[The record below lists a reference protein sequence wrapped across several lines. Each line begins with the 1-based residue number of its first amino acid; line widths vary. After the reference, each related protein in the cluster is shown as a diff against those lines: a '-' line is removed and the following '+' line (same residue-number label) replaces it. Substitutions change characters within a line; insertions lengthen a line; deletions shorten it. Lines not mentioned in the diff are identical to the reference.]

1 MCKTNIVCSYKSRKF
16 PRTFYY
22 DMIIKH
28 FNLNICTSNT
38 VRPMSNSI
46 YNQFLS
52 DKLRIFLICNKCSIW
67 SKICFFFYLRVQI
80 CNCLIYHV
88 KQCSFKDDI
97 LNYIHLCSKFCSL
110 ITYKTNPFL
119 NILFYITC
127 SQLGQCYQVDE
138 YVYE

>member
-1 MCKTNIVCSYKSRKF
+1 MCETYIVRSYKSRKF
-16 PRTFYY
+16 SQAFNYY
-22 DMIIKH
+22 MVIKH
-28 FNLNICTSNT
+28 FYLNIRIGNT
-38 VRPMSNSI
+38 VSTMSNRI

-52 DKLRIFLICNKCSIW
+52 AKLRIFLICNKCSIW